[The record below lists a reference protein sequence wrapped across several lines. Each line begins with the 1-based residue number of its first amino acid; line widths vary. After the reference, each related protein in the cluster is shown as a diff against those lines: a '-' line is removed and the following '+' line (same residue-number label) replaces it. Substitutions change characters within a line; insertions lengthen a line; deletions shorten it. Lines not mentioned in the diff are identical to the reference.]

1 MWETPWGLR
10 NNFFFPLKK
19 NLRQVGQRPESLLH
33 SMCSV
38 LRWEASWVGWL
49 VLCVHLA
56 GPGFPVR
63 WSNIILD
70 VSVEGVFGWDGH
82 WKKADSEYSRFPSSC
97 GRALSSQGKAS
108 IDLKICLLY
117 VRRNSPAGCLWTSSA
132 ILALPSSSKDCLWIQ
147 TTTVSY
153 VGRPLQSDFGLANS
167 LESYVPTSYNKSV
180 FINIYLHIYLSTYL
194 LSRFPWWLSD

>member
-1 MWETPWGLR
+1 MCILWTSSQRSIHIQDISFDGWMAGLHFVIIFIFQSCRESGIVFSSYKCEKLPEVWGIIS
-10 NNFFFPLKK
+10 FFLKKK

-56 GPGFPVR
+56 GPGYPVR

-108 IDLKICLLY
+108 IDLKICLL
-117 VRRNSPAGCLWTSSA
+117 
-132 ILALPSSSKDCLWIQ
+132 
-147 TTTVSY
+147 
-153 VGRPLQSDFGLANS
+153 
-167 LESYVPTSYNKSV
+167 
-180 FINIYLHIYLSTYL
+180 
-194 LSRFPWWLSD
+194 